1 MDLLDFHQHDQDIQD
16 HQDLDDL
23 PDLPPFAPLQRQ
35 DHWEPD
41 IPMMRVSELKERL
54 SAALSRTNTP
64 LASNETRALRE
75 ALDTLVKEI
84 SEGQVLIND
93 DYPVPP
99 ILLQIE
105 AIPFGANRGIRGNG
119 GSRTR
124 SMRNKKRGGS
134 RRARMR
140 SSYKKRSFRK
150 RSGHKRSGHKRSGH
164 KHSGHKHSGHKRTL
178 KKRYF

>member
-75 ALDTLVKEI
+75 VLDKLVKEM
-84 SEGQVLIND
+84 SEGQVFIND

-105 AIPFGANRGIRGNG
+105 AIPFEENRGIRGNG
-119 GSRTR
+119 GSRKR
-124 SMRNKKRGGS
+124 SSIRKRNYRKRSYRNKK
-134 RRARMR
+134 R
-140 SSYKKRSFRK
+140 SSYKK
-150 RSGHKRSGHKRSGH
+150 
-164 KHSGHKHSGHKRTL
+164 KRTL
-178 KKRYF
+178 RKRRYF

>member
-1 MDLLDFHQHDQDIQD
+1 MDLLDFHQHDQEGQD
-16 HQDLDDL
+16 FQDFD
-23 PDLPPFAPLQRQ
+23 DLPPFAPPLQRQ
-35 DHWEPD
+35 DHWEPE

-54 SAALSRTNTP
+54 SAALNRTNTP

-75 ALDTLVKEI
+75 VLDKLVNEM

-105 AIPFGANRGIRGNG
+105 AIPFEENRGIRGNG
-119 GSRTR
+119 GSRKR
-124 SMRNKKRGGS
+124 SYRKRSYRKRSYRKRSYRKKRGGS

-140 SSYKKRSFRK
+140 SSFKKRTHRK
-150 RSGHKRSGHKRSGH
+150 HRK
-164 KHSGHKHSGHKRTL
+164 
-178 KKRYF
+178 